1 MIYWRLEHRW
11 RHHQPHVAFALYCVC
26 EAKDHRWRQNVVRTS
41 VTHTEPRDSFLFL
54 PHLDVICDLLLNR
67 RKATWDR
74 FVKSITTEQQL
85 SYFLLIFLFEN
96 RECFVILV
104 RLPQHGTTLGCETQE
119 TVCVLGW
126 DCSVNMLW
134 CWQLQSWAG
143 KTGSGSRSDRRFWLI
158 LAGPAIKWKMQIHR
172 WILVPPS
179 IFPQL
184 FIRFIYY

>member
-26 EAKDHRWRQNVVRTS
+26 AAKDHRWRQNVVRTS

-96 RECFVILV
+96 KEFCYLSPASKTWYNFGLWNSRNSLCSWL
-104 RLPQHGTTLGCETQE
+104 RLFGQYALMLAASELSGQDWLG
-119 TVCVLGW
+119 
-126 DCSVNMLW
+126 
-134 CWQLQSWAG
+134 
-143 KTGSGSRSDRRFWLI
+143 
-158 LAGPAIKWKMQIHR
+158 
-172 WILVPPS
+172 
-179 IFPQL
+179 
-184 FIRFIYY
+184 